1 MFLAPAAVFLLM
13 FIAFPVLATL
23 FLSFGLELNLD
34 AAISGEPVI
43 SGEATTVH
51 YEDVLTHRETINLGG
66 FPKWPPLGT
75 LAHNALFIAIH
86 LPLTMFTGLALALIL
101 RDVKGASIVKAAIF
115 IGMVTPMIVGAII
128 IRFLYSGDVGVVPA
142 FFGAIGIEALSVN
155 WIAEPETVLFAL
167 IFGSIWLW
175 TGFSLIVYSAG
186 LTTIPKD
193 YFEAARIDGASRF
206 RTFTRIVWPLLK
218 PITLIVVTM
227 TLLWNLKI
235 FDIVFAAV
243 GTAGGVGGAADV
255 LALQMYRVAFRGL
268 DFERG
273 AAIAALLTFLT
284 LVSTVWLVR
293 RLSRR

>member
-34 AAISGEPVI
+34 AAISGEPII

-101 RDVKGASIVKAAIF
+101 RDVRGASVVKAAIF

-142 FFGAIGIEALSVN
+142 FFRAIGIEALGVN

-167 IFGSIWLW
+167 IFGSVWLW

-186 LTTIPKD
+186 LTTIPKE

-206 RTFTRIVWPLLK
+206 RMFTRIVWPLLK